1 MDPALEAQ
9 LAAAHLLG
17 RYARAADR
25 LDRALL
31 ATLFTPDARIDMGAI
46 FNGGPDAFAD
56 VMIGFMGSMAARRH
70 ELSTIVAT
78 PHGPDAA
85 ACEACVRA
93 WHRIE
98 TPEGTTRE
106 LVVLAR
112 YLGRLARTPDGWRIA
127 AHSEVLDWG
136 EDRAVDPAWFDGNAE
151 LPKGT
156 RDRSDPSH
164 AVLG

>member
-46 FNGGPDAFAD
+46 FAGGPDAFAD
-56 VMIGFMGSMAARRH
+56 IVIGFMGSMAATRH
-70 ELSTIVAT
+70 ELSTIVT
-78 PHGPDAA
+78 VSHGPDAA
-85 ACEACVRA
+85 AYEAYVRA

-98 TPEGTTRE
+98 TPGGTRE

-112 YLGRLARTPDGWRIA
+112 YLGRIARTPDGWRIA

-156 RDRSDPSH
+156 RDRTDPSY
-164 AVLG
+164 AVFG